1 MTQVRFTR
9 MEDGTQEEFA
19 YLQRLEDEY
28 TAGVADRVLS
38 YFRAQNATF
47 SGYAVD
53 RQQHA
58 LQAAT
63 RALRDGA
70 DEELVVAALL
80 HDLGD
85 ALAPHNHSELAAAIL
100 RPYVSERTWWIV
112 QHHGVFQAYYFAH
125 HTGGNRHARE
135 RYREHPYYAAA
146 VDFCH
151 RWDQC
156 SFDPDYD
163 TLPLEHF
170 EPMLR
175 RLFAGQPFRQAGE

>member
-1 MTQVRFTR
+1 MNTVRFTR
-9 MEDGTQEEFA
+9 MEDGIAEDYA
-19 YLQRLEDEY
+19 LLDRLEHDY
-28 TAGVADRVLS
+28 VATLADRVLAT
-38 YFRAQNATF
+38 FRAQT
-47 SGYAVD
+47 STLDGYPIN

-58 LQAAT
+58 LQSAT

-70 DEELVVAALL
+70 DEEMVVAALL

-85 ALAPHNHSELAAAIL
+85 ALAPCNHSEYAASIL

-112 QHHGVFQAYYFAH
+112 QHHGLFQTYYYAH
-125 HTGGNRHARE
+125 HSGGDRHARD
-135 RYREHPYYAAA
+135 RFRDHPHYQAT

-163 TLPLEHF
+163 TLSLEHF

-175 RLFAGQPFRQAGE
+175 RVFARKPHSRP